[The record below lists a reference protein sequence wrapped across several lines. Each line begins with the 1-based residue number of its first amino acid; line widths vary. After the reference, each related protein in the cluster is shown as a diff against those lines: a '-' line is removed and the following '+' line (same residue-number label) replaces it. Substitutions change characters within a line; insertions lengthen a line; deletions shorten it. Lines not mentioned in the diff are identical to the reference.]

1 MRKPGKRDVKRTN
14 RFFVDDLKVYQKSH
28 KSLKDINEMI
38 VQTSSDTGAYYG
50 EPKYAGIVFERRK
63 MVIVKVCKY

>member
-28 KSLKDINEMI
+28 KSLNEMI